1 MPHVVLKGKTTIES
15 IFNKLETLFIRNNTK
30 ILKTN
35 EIYMERGK
43 NSILIES
50 IAIEGKAKTSFLAM
64 ISGREDGVVI
74 RLYPRIEVEKTNG
87 VKQIL
92 AEIANNIKAK
102 FPELKIE
109 ETNLAEYLK

>member
-1 MPHVVLKGKTTIES
+1 MPHVVLKGKTTVEN
-15 IFNKLETLFIRNNTK
+15 IFKKLETLFIRNK
-30 ILKTN
+30 AQILKTN
-35 EIYMERGK
+35 EMYLERGK
-43 NSILIES
+43 NSILIDS
-50 IAIEGKAKTSFLAM
+50 LAIEGKVKTSFLSM

-92 AEIANNIKAK
+92 AEIANNIKTK
-102 FPELKIE
+102 FPELRIE